1 MPPDV
6 KRHNVRVLSG
16 NEMCVEGAL
25 AAGCRFFGGYPI
37 TPSSEVAEGMS
48 RRLPALGG
56 TFIQME
62 DEMAGLA
69 CAIGA
74 SLTGRKAMTATS
86 GPGYSLM
93 QEHIGYAAM
102 AEIPVVIVNVQRGGP
117 STGLPT
123 LPSQADVMQAK
134 WGSHGDYPAVAL
146 TPSSVA
152 ECFPVMV
159 RAFEL
164 AETLRTPVTVL
175 TDEVIGHMREDV
187 DASVF
192 DGGKVVERLR
202 PTAPPETYK
211 HYDYKQTPDGIA
223 MADFGQGY
231 RFHVTGLAHR
241 LDGFPTNEAEEID
254 RCNRRIL
261 RKVEEQKSRLEWNET
276 AHLDGA
282 EILVV
287 SFGISGRVAR
297 AAVER
302 ERAKGVPVGFFR
314 PITLW
319 PFPEDS
325 LAEAAGGVK
334 KVVCVEM
341 NAGQVAGEIR
351 KSLDRSV
358 PVIQVNRLDGKIIEV
373 DEVRQ
378 AIEKGR

>member
-1 MPPDV
+1 MPPDA
-6 KRHNVRVLSG
+6 KRRNVRVLSG

-48 RRLPALGG
+48 LRLPALGG

-102 AEIPVVIVNVQRGGP
+102 AEIPVVILNVQRGGP

-159 RAFEL
+159 RAFEI
-164 AETLRTPVTVL
+164 AERLRTPVTVL

-187 DASVF
+187 EASVF
-192 DGGKVVERLR
+192 EGGKVVERLR
-202 PTAPPETYK
+202 PEARPEAYQ
-211 HYDYKQTPDGIA
+211 HYDYTLTPEGIA

-241 LDGFPTNEAEEID
+241 LDGFPTNEAEEIE

-261 RKVEEQKSRLEWNET
+261 RKVEARLSELEWNET

-302 ERAKGVPVGFFR
+302 ERAKGAPVGFFR

-319 PFPEDS
+319 PFPEAT
-325 LAEAAGGVK
+325 LMEVARGIKA
-334 KVVCVEM
+334 VVCVEM

-351 KSLDRSV
+351 KSLDPNV

-378 AIEKGR
+378 AIEKGC